1 MSSWE
6 SSASH
11 CIGDRIASHRWLC
24 QRASSRHANKFLAFC
39 RKYSYFHFQLRQK
52 KTDKKMK
59 ITASTIKWWRLRKQ
73 NTTKATKVAAPPR
86 QKNILFDQKAKK
98 PKPVRLA
105 LTFRPAKKN
114 PLAFGPASDVTCIC
128 WPKTRFSQRTRHGAH
143 VWHSICARCQVSSIA
158 PAAVGCLVA
167 TAADRRKYSSYFHAA
182 TADAAFRFAG

>member
-39 RKYSYFHFQLRQK
+39 RKYSYFHFQLRQNENNNVHN
-52 KTDKKMK
+52 KMVAVAETK
-59 ITASTIKWWRLRKQ
+59 HNQSNESCR
-73 NTTKATKVAAPPR
+73 TTR

-105 LTFRPAKKN
+105 LTFRPAKKK
-114 PLAFGPASDVTCIC
+114 PAWFWACLGCYMCMVVVGRKRVLA
-128 WPKTRFSQRTRHGAH
+128 KRTRHGAH

-158 PAAVGCLVA
+158 PAAGYC
-167 TAADRRKYSSYFHAA
+167 RRSEKIFQLFPRRDCWCCVSFCWL
-182 TADAAFRFAG
+182 TNT